1 MKTVFIKY
9 TWRFYFIF
17 IFMTV
22 FFSYIA
28 VSFQEGLKTCILF
41 YIIVAFCFLI
51 ISLSFKYS
59 FVKKLEYNGSNLI
72 IYWHLCKKKE
82 VKNIRIK
89 KKKWNIS
96 INSLNL
102 LYVSNTRELNDFID
116 YVLENIDKE

>member
-1 MKTVFIKY
+1 
-9 TWRFYFIF
+9 
-17 IFMTV
+17 MTV